1 MSQIIPYRRFHPM
14 IRIVARGVLLGS
26 LLAGGL
32 ASSAL
37 AEEHLFR
44 STIVGSNPQTVI
56 AGVPSGGAPWTVQR
70 GSAALDGDG
79 RLRVEVRDLILPKL
93 GTTGPVN
100 SVSASLVCG
109 GAGGTVVATTDAVAL
124 SADGNAEIESGIS
137 LPATCFGPVVLV
149 RAVFNGTPGP
159 WIASTGFAGG
169 SGSDGSGN
177 QK

>member
-1 MSQIIPYRRFHPM
+1 MTK
-14 IRIVARGVLLGS
+14 IVARTVLMGG

-32 ASSAL
+32 ASSAV
-37 AEEHLFR
+37 AEELSFR

-56 AGVPSGGAPWTVQR
+56 GGIPSGGALWTVR
-70 GSAALDGDG
+70 KGSAALDDDG
-79 RLRVEVRDLILPKL
+79 RLRVEVRDLILPRL
-93 GTTGPVN
+93 GTPGPVN

-124 SADGNAEIESGIS
+124 SEAGNAEIESRIS

-159 WIASTGFAGG
+159 WIASTGFAGS
-169 SGSDGSGN
+169 SGSDESEN